1 VREDITW
8 VGIDDHK
15 NHLQVSVLRG
25 DEPESAI
32 KQARIVT
39 DRQAVRRWIRKLR
52 REARGPVLGVYEA
65 GPLGFTLQRW
75 IEAAG
80 GACEVAAPSRTPR
93 AQGERVKTDR
103 RDSRKLAMLY
113 RSGMLRMVHPP
124 SPEQEARRDLAR
136 QRNQAGEDL
145 RRSMQRINKFLLR
158 RGLIWRKTNWT
169 QEFLRWL
176 RGLRFEDEL
185 TGQILHEYLV
195 QYEER
200 RERVAHLDRLIEEA
214 AKKEAVREQIGWLR
228 CFRGIDTLT
237 AFTIVTTLHS
247 PERFRSAEELM
258 SFVGLTGS
266 ESSTGERRN
275 QGPITKQG
283 DKLVRRLLIE
293 AAKQQRRRV
302 RVSAPMR
309 RRREGQPEWV
319 ITLANTAMKRLHR
332 KYWSM
337 VFGHKHPNVAA
348 AAVARELVG
357 FIWSVFQRSATVQ
370 LDKAS

>member
-1 VREDITW
+1 MREDITW

-39 DRQAVRRWIRKLR
+39 DRQAVRRWIRKLH
-52 REARGPVLGVYEA
+52 REAQGPVLCVYEA

-136 QRNQAGEDL
+136 QRSQAGEDL

-214 AKKEAVREQIGWLR
+214 AKKEAVREKVGWLR

-247 PERFRSAEELM
+247 PERFRSADQLM
-258 SFVGLTGS
+258 SFIGLTGS

-302 RVSAPMR
+302 TLSGPLRAR
-309 RRREGQPEWV
+309 RDGQPGWV
-319 ITLANTAMKRLHR
+319 IEIADKAMKRLHR

-357 FIWSVFQRSATVQ
+357 FIWEVFQHSVTVQ